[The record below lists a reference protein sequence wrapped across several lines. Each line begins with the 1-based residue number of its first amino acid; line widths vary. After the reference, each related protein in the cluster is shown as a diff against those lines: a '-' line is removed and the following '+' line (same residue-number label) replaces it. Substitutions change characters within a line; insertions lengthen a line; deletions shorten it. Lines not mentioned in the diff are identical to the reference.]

1 MQDVLPGPVG
11 SALVANYE
19 SVPAGFD
26 ELKDP
31 AGAVRPHWAT
41 FLDKLGDLG
50 TGELMRRWDTAQHLI
65 HENGVTYNIYGDP
78 QGLERPW
85 RLSPLPVLIPPE
97 DWGKLGAGLA
107 QRGELLTA
115 LLEDLYGPQR
125 TLTEGLIPPEIV
137 FSHPNFLRPLH
148 GVGVARQCW
157 LPIYGADLVR
167 APSGEFRVLEDK
179 TQAPSG
185 SGYAL
190 ENRIVISRVLPDLFR
205 ECNVERLALFFRT
218 LRETLQSL
226 APHNRDNPRIVL
238 LASGPSN
245 ATYFEQ
251 AYLAKY
257 LDFTLVYGA
266 DLTVRD
272 DRVFLKTL
280 GGLQQVDVIV
290 RRVNDD
296 FCDPLELRSDS
307 LLGVP
312 GLVQALRSGNV
323 AIANAIGSGLVQ
335 SPALLPYLPRLCR
348 RLLDQEF
355 VLPSVRT
362 LWCGSSSSLQEVLA
376 DPDQW
381 VIKPAFPGTLRE
393 PLFVSTLPS
402 DEKQELVAM
411 LKARPSS
418 FVAQEFVALPST
430 PVLAGDK
437 LVPRPY
443 VLCSFAFADGRGQF
457 VPMPGGLAR
466 VAERNDAGAVSMQL
480 GAGSKDVW
488 VLSTDRVTSFSLL
501 PPANRALTISRG
513 GSDLPSRVAD
523 NLYWLGRYAER
534 ADGVARLCRV
544 IGTRLSEL
552 TDDADFER
560 AREFEG
566 LFAAL
571 REQTQPRPET
581 ATSKGQVRKLKQR
594 EAELFAAVVDPE
606 VAGSLAA
613 VVNATLRAGRTVRDR
628 ISMDTWR
635 VLAGLDEQLGELA
648 SARARSE
655 LPAVVSL
662 LNSVVVDLA
671 AFTGLVMDSMS
682 RGQAFRFLDVG
693 RRIERAMSLVNLLRA
708 TTLRSGQRENT
719 LLEAVLETADSS
731 MTYRR
736 RYLAALQGAPVV
748 DLLLTDETNARSV
761 MYQIGALADHLR
773 ALPLLPGTGPR
784 SPQLRLALTILN
796 ELELADVESLC
807 AVDQD
812 GTRPA
817 LIALLDKLEG
827 QLPAL
832 SDSLSDSYLNHATL
846 SRHLT
851 QGVVDPAR
859 QDRKWWLR

>member
-11 SALVANYE
+11 SLVADYD
-19 SVPAGFD
+19 SIPAGFD

-31 AGAVRPHWAT
+31 SGAVRPHWAN
-41 FLDKLGDLG
+41 FLGKLGELG
-50 TGELMRRWDTAQHLI
+50 PNELGRRWDVAQHLI

-85 RLSPLPVLIPPE
+85 RLSPLPLLIPPD
-97 DWGKLGAGLA
+97 DWSRLAAGLS

-125 TLTEGLIPPEIV
+125 MLTEGLIPPEIV
-137 FSHPNFLRPLH
+137 FAHPNFLRPLH
-148 GVGVARQCW
+148 GVTVARQCW
-157 LPIYGADLVR
+157 LPIYGADVVR
-167 APSGEFRVLEDK
+167 APGGEFRVLEDK

-190 ENRIVISRVLPDLFR
+190 ENRIVISRALPEVFR

-323 AIANAIGSGLVQ
+323 AIANAMGSGVVQ
-335 SPALLPYLPRLCR
+335 SPAFLPYLSRLCR
-348 RLLDQEF
+348 RLLDQELL
-355 VLPSVRT
+355 LPSVRT
-362 LWCGSSSSLQEVLA
+362 LWCGSPSALEEVLA

-381 VIKPAFPGTLRE
+381 VIKPAFPGNLRE
-393 PLFVSTLPS
+393 PIFVSTLS
-402 DEKQELVAM
+402 SEEKDELFAM
-411 LKARPSS
+411 LKARPGS

-430 PVLAGDK
+430 PVLSGDK

-443 VLCSFAFADGRGQF
+443 VLCSFAFADGRGHF

-488 VLSTDRVTSFSLL
+488 VLSTERVTSFSLL
-501 PPANRALTISRG
+501 PPANRPLAISRG

-560 AREFEG
+560 AREFDG
-566 LFAAL
+566 LFTAL
-571 REQTQPRPET
+571 REQAQPRLDAVSAN
-581 ATSKGQVRKLKQR
+581 ATSLLKQR

-606 VAGSLAA
+606 TTGSLAS
-613 VVNATLRAGRTVRDR
+613 VVNATLRAGRIVRDR

-662 LNSVVVDLA
+662 LNAVVVDLA
-671 AFTGLVMDSMS
+671 AFSGLVMDSMS
-682 RGQAFRFLDVG
+682 RGQAFRFLDTG
-693 RRIERAMSLVNLLRA
+693 RRIERAISLVTLLRS
-708 TTLRSGQRENT
+708 TTVRSGQRETT
-719 LLEAVLETADSS
+719 LLDAVLETADSS

-736 RYLAALQGAPVV
+736 RYLAALQVAPVV

-761 MYQIGALADHLR
+761 MYQLAALCEHLR
-773 ALPLLPGTGPR
+773 ALPLLPGSGPR

-796 ELELADVESLC
+796 ELELADVEALC
-807 AVDQD
+807 EVAQD

-817 LIALLDKLEG
+817 LIALLDRLERE
-827 QLPAL
+827 LPAL

-851 QGVVDPAR
+851 QGVADPAR
-859 QDRKWWLR
+859 HDRKWWLR

>member
-1 MQDVLPGPVG
+1 MQDVLPGSVS
-11 SALVANYE
+11 SALIAHYE
-19 SVPAGFD
+19 SAPAGFD
-26 ELKDP
+26 ELKDST
-31 AGAVRPHWAT
+31 GAVRPHWAR
-41 FLDKLGDLG
+41 FLHRLSELGMV
-50 TGELMRRWDTAQHLI
+50 ELARRWDTAQHLI

-78 QGLERPW
+78 QGVERPW
-85 RLSPLPVLIPPE
+85 SLSPLPLLVSSE
-97 DWGKLGAGLA
+97 DWNKLSAGLA
-107 QRGELLTA
+107 QRGELLSA

-125 TLTEGLIPPEIV
+125 TLTEGFVPPELV

-148 GVGVARQCW
+148 GVNVARRCW
-157 LPIYGADLVR
+157 LPIYSADIVR
-167 APSGEFRVLEDK
+167 APNGEFLVLEDK

-190 ENRIVISRVLPDLFR
+190 ENRIVISRALPELFR
-205 ECNVERLALFFRT
+205 ECNVERLAIFFRT
-218 LRETLQSL
+218 LRDTLQLL
-226 APHNRDNPRIVL
+226 APYNRDNPRIVL
-238 LASGPSN
+238 LSSGPSN

-323 AIANAIGSGLVQ
+323 AIANALGSGLVQ
-335 SPALLPYLPRLCR
+335 SPAFLPYLPRLCR
-348 RLLDQEF
+348 RLLDQDLI
-355 VLPSVRT
+355 LPSVHT
-362 LWCGSSSSLQEVLA
+362 LWCGAQSGLQEVLSN
-376 DPDQW
+376 PDRW
-381 VIKPAFPGTLRE
+381 VIKPAFPGRLRE
-393 PLFVSTLPS
+393 PIFLATLS
-402 DEKQELVAM
+402 AEAKAEALEM
-411 LKARPSS
+411 LKAHPSS
-418 FVAQEFVALPST
+418 FVAQEFVTLPST
-430 PVLAGDK
+430 PVLSGDR

-443 VLCSFAFADGRGQF
+443 VLCSFAFADGQGGF

-488 VLSTDRVTSFSLL
+488 VLSTERVTSFSLL
-501 PPANRALTISRG
+501 PPPNRPLPITRG

-552 TDDADFER
+552 SDDADFER
-560 AREFEG
+560 AKEFDG
-566 LFAAL
+566 LFLAL
-571 REQTQPRPET
+571 REQVQPRPDRLFSDGV
-581 ATSKGQVRKLKQR
+581 TSKLTKC
-594 EAELFAAVVDPE
+594 ETELFAAVVDPE
-606 VAGSLAA
+606 YQGSLAA

-635 VLAGLDEQLGELA
+635 VLAGLDEQLGEL
-648 SARARSE
+648 SAAHTRKE
-655 LPAVVSL
+655 LPALVSL

-671 AFTGLVMDSMS
+671 AFSGLVMDSMS
-682 RGQAFRFLDVG
+682 RGQAFRFLDMG
-693 RRIERAMSLVNLLRA
+693 RRLERAMSLVTLLRA
-708 TTLRSGQRENT
+708 ATVRTEQREAS
-719 LLEAVLETADSS
+719 LLEAVLEAADSS

-761 MYQIGALADHLR
+761 IYQLGALCDHLR

-784 SPQLRLALTILN
+784 SPQLRLALSILN
-796 ELELADVESLC
+796 ELELTDVEALC
-807 AVDQD
+807 VPDEQ
-812 GTRPA
+812 GVRST
-817 LIALLDKLEG
+817 LNVLLDELSRR
-827 QLPAL
+827 LPAL

-851 QGVVDPAR
+851 QGVVDPTR
-859 QDRKWWLR
+859 YDRKWWLR